1 LRFGG
6 SEDGKS
12 LLVQMHRRLAANQA
26 LQLAHE
32 ESTE

>member
-1 LRFGG
+1 
-6 SEDGKS
+6 